1 MDKKEPIR
9 LQKFL
14 SLCGVASRRKA
25 EELILQGKV
34 KINGKPAIL
43 GDKVTDKDKVF
54 VNGKRIVAPRTKY
67 RYIMLHKPRGFIT
80 TMSDEKGR
88 KCVAELVRDVG
99 ERVYPVGRLDTD
111 SEGMLI
117 FTNDGEFANKIMHP
131 RNSIYKIY
139 RVTVRPSITEEQI
152 EKLGFYSNAVQ
163 NGLQEALAEKLG
175 KVSGY
180 DSFHLF
186 LCNSGAE
193 ANENALKLASFHTG
207 RSKVLAFGGAFH
219 GRTSGAV
226 SVTDN
231 PKIRA
236 PFNATD
242 KVTFVPLGDLAAT
255 EKELSTKEYAVAI
268 IEGIQGVA
276 GIQLPSDEFM
286 RDLRALCDRTG
297 TLLLLDEIQ
306 SGCGRTGRFFAHQ
319 WAGIEADL
327 VTMAKGLAGGIPIGA
342 VLISPKIE
350 ASYGMLGTTFGGN
363 HIACAAAIAVLEVI
377 EGEGLVAHAEK
388 LGNWFEA
395 QLKGDPALKE
405 YRGRGLMIGLELKPE
420 YKGLRDRLL
429 FEKHIFTG
437 AAGADVIRL
446 LPALN
451 LPEEGAEKFM
461 EAWKEL
467 TK

>member
-1 MDKKEPIR
+1 MDLFNVYKRWDIEPVKGQGSTLWDAAGQEYLDLYGGHAVISIGHCHPHYVEAIR
-9 LQKFL
+9 
-14 SLCGVASRRKA
+14 
-25 EELILQGKV
+25 
-34 KINGKPAIL
+34 
-43 GDKVTDKDKVF
+43 
-54 VNGKRIVAPRTKY
+54 
-67 RYIMLHKPRGFIT
+67 
-80 TMSDEKGR
+80 
-88 KCVAELVRDVG
+88 
-99 ERVYPVGRLDTD
+99 
-111 SEGMLI
+111 
-117 FTNDGEFANKIMHP
+117 
-131 RNSIYKIY
+131 
-139 RVTVRPSITEEQI
+139 EQI
-152 EKLGFYSNAVQ
+152 GKLGFYSNAVQ
-163 NGLQEALAEKLG
+163 NGLQEALAVKLG
-175 KVSGY
+175 QVSGY
-180 DSFHLF
+180 DKFHLF

-193 ANENALKLASFHTG
+193 ANENALKLASFQTG
-207 RSKVLAFGGAFH
+207 RSKVLAFSGAFH

-255 EKELSTKEYAVAI
+255 EKELSTKEYAVVI

-276 GIQLPSDEFM
+276 GIQLPSDAFL

-405 YRGRGLMIGLELKPE
+405 YRGRGLMIGLEVKPE

-451 LPEEGAEKFM
+451 LPEEGAAKFM
-461 EAWKEL
+461 EAWKAL